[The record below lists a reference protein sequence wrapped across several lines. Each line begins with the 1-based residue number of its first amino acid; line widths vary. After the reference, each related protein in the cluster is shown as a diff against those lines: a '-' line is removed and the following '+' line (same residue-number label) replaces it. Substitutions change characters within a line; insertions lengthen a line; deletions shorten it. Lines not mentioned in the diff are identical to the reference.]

1 MSSKK
6 LMKSVI
12 IATLGLTYSQ
22 FSIAATNAFENCI
35 ANLRSPAMKSNVDYA
50 TYEKYLLPINPDN
63 SLIQKLNY
71 QPEFV
76 TPIWR
81 YMANLVDQE
90 RIDQGRALMNKHSD
104 ILKRVEE
111 QMGVDPA
118 TVVAIWGVES
128 NFGTN
133 LGKYDLVRSLG
144 TLACKGRRQPYFRGE
159 LFSALRILQSGDIS
173 REKLKGSWAG
183 AFGQTQF
190 MPSTFERIA
199 VDFDKDGRRDL
210 VDNVAD
216 ALGSTANYMV
226 KSGWQTGRPWGVEV
240 ALPPNIN
247 LDVSGRKHKRT
258 VQYWMN
264 KGIKTIDGQSLSSI
278 AQPNTKAALL
288 LPAGIKGPAFITFK
302 NFDAIYSYNAA
313 ESYALAIAHLSD
325 RLRGK
330 GPFVTPWPTK
340 DESLSRAEMR
350 ELQSILLARG
360 HQIGEPDGI
369 AGSKT
374 QDAIRF
380 EQQRLALP
388 ATGIP
393 DKSIL
398 NTLRKEKF

>member
-1 MSSKK
+1 MTMN
-6 LMKSVI
+6 LNLKSIV
-12 IATLGLTYSQ
+12 IATLGIS
-22 FSIAATNAFENCI
+22 FSSSIYAMTDSFQNCLSL
-35 ANLRSPAMKSNVDYA
+35 LRGPAEKSNVNYI
-50 TYEKYLLPINPDN
+50 TFEKYVLPIKADD
-63 SLIQKLNY
+63 SLLQKLNY

-90 RIDQGRALMNKHSD
+90 RINQGRALMQKHAS
-104 ILKRVEE
+104 LLEKVQN

-144 TLACKGRRQPYFRGE
+144 TLACKGRRKLYFRGE
-159 LFSALRILQSGDIS
+159 LFSALRILQSGDITKD
-173 REKLKGSWAG
+173 KLKGSWAG

-199 VDFDKDGRRDL
+199 VDFDHDGRRDL

-226 KSGWQTGRPWGVEV
+226 KSGWQTGKPWGAEV
-240 ALPPNIN
+240 ALPPNMSIE
-247 LDVSGRKHKRT
+247 VSGRKNKRPLH
-258 VQYWMN
+258 YWMS
-264 KGIKTIDGQSLSSI
+264 KGIKTIDGQNLSTLAS
-278 AQPNTKAALL
+278 PDTRAALL
-288 LPAGIKGPAFITFK
+288 LPAGIDGPAFITFK

-330 GPFVTPWPTK
+330 GPIVKPWPTK
-340 DESLSRAEMR
+340 DVSLSRAQIR
-350 ELQSILLARG
+350 ELQTILISRG

-380 EQQRLALP
+380 EQQRLSLP

-393 DKSIL
+393 EQSIL
-398 NTLRKEKF
+398 ERLKSEKF